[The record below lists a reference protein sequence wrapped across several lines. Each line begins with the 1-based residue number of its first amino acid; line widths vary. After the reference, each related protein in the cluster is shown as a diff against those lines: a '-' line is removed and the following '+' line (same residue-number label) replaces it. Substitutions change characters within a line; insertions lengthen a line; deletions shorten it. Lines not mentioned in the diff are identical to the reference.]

1 MVRRGRLRKAL
12 TDISQHRTLQACFC
26 AFLSSAFFLT
36 TPSRGGGSLLT
47 LSVEEESK
55 SQTTETVTKR
65 LGLRKLDTHPIS
77 RCKGPDVLPV
87 EADWTRQAARENS
100 SIFSRS

>member
-1 MVRRGRLRKAL
+1 MCV
-12 TDISQHRTLQACFC
+12 
-26 AFLSSAFFLT
+26 
-36 TPSRGGGSLLT
+36 GGSSLLT

-55 SQTTETVTKR
+55 SQTTEMVTKG
-65 LGLRKLDTHPIS
+65 LGLRKLDTHPIP

-87 EADWTRQAARENS
+87 WADWTRQAARENS